1 MIVRQSPFAIFEQT
15 ILREGHDFF
24 GKVEI
29 GFSGTIMLKRKAS
42 SSNSAAG
49 RDGHGARD
57 YSKDGRHPKHQNH
70 GRIAGR

>member
-1 MIVRQSPFAIFEQT
+1 LTIAFCDFRKT
-15 ILREGHDFF
+15 ILRQGMIAE
-24 GKVEI
+24 KVDI
-29 GFSGTIMLKRKAS
+29 GFSEAIMLKRTTS

-57 YSKDGRHPKHQNH
+57 YTKDGRHPKHQNH

>member
-1 MIVRQSPFAIFEQT
+1 LTIAFCDFSKT
-15 ILREGHDFF
+15 ILRKGMIAE
-24 GKVEI
+24 KVDI
-29 GFSGTIMLKRKAS
+29 GFSEAIMLKRTTS

-57 YSKDGRHPKHQNH
+57 YTKDGRHPKHQNH

>member
-1 MIVRQSPFAIFEQT
+1 LTIAFCDFRKT
-15 ILREGHDFF
+15 ILRKGMIAE
-24 GKVEI
+24 KVDI
-29 GFSGTIMLKRKAS
+29 GFSEAIMLKRTTS

-57 YSKDGRHPKHQNH
+57 CTKDGRHPKHQNH